1 MNTKRTAISC
11 AEKKNKFSR
20 TLKQLN
26 ESKYL
31 LILLLPCFLYFVI
44 FKYWPM
50 FGLLIS
56 FQDYNLF
63 KGITG
68 SEWVGFKH
76 YINFISDPYFVK
88 VLRNTFLIGF
98 YNTLWNFPMPIMFA
112 LVINEIKSNG
122 VKKITQTVSF
132 FPHFVSTVT
141 ICGMVI
147 GFLSPRNGIVNDIVR
162 LLGGSPINFM
172 ADPKYFRS
180 VYIASALW
188 QNTGW
193 GMIIYLAALSGVNQ
207 ELYDAAAVDGVNK
220 WQELYYV
227 TIPSIVPTII
237 IVLIMNVGKCVGVG
251 FEKVFLLQNDANISV
266 SEVIS
271 TYEYQRG
278 MVQANYSY
286 STAIGLFMSFISS
299 SLVIMTNYISRKFSE
314 TSLW

>member
-1 MNTKRTAISC
+1 MNVKSTAVIRTKKRGFKRMVRDI
-11 AEKKNKFSR
+11 N
-20 TLKQLN
+20 N
-26 ESKYL
+26 SKYL
-31 LILLLPCFLYFVI
+31 LLLLLPCFVYFVI

-50 FGLLIS
+50 FGLIIS
-56 FQDYNLF
+56 FKDYNLF
-63 KGITG
+63 KGVMD
-68 SEWVGFKH
+68 SPWVGFKH
-76 YINFISDPYFVK
+76 YINFFSDPYFIK